1 MQCPSN
7 SFRYNTTQ
15 CECNPSYLFNFTSR
29 SCYLFNEWGPVE
41 SDSGVDYRSLP
52 FPGSGTLFDFDSI
65 RRLTQSQAVFLEA
78 TLIMLLS
85 WLCFCFLLRCAPLGN
100 GRSIWFKIRW
110 WISRLDICFASRH
123 WLDDQA
129 LVTKRK
135 TELGGTFSIASWIL
149 FIGLLAALLY
159 HIIAKRTIEMHNV
172 RATNAPD
179 LAAFIND
186 LEFNITT
193 ISSMSCLHLRG
204 LGTVVTGNPGLVDYR
219 FAPLSTFANYSC
231 INTTKGPTIMLKCSR
246 CPLSR
251 DNAYI
256 SWQFVDLPNSPAAA
270 AGFQFN
276 LTAKDPKNKKHLSLV
291 SGTLRNG
298 SDFDSKPVTFRGLTP
313 NILKFNFFPR
323 LYHNLHDLR
332 LIQPLLHEFVPGSSF
347 DEISQLQASLESP
360 NDGLINTTFD
370 EGEEGTSGTQL
381 VFNIFFYTYILWW
394 NESAVS
400 FLADLGGLYCLSI
413 GLFFYILVQCEYRI
427 KKLRYEDSVMRKVR
441 SRRKAQDRWDKLRK
455 YVMYTYAPNQ
465 LEEESDMRND
475 GCCTGVK
482 MESLHRKNSSV
493 RGRGSS
499 RLDTIS
505 FSKKVGLPREKRAT
519 AMKIDTPSATCF
531 SPEPAADLQKGTHL
545 EEDGFQENDVPPTIK
560 GSKPEDVIA
569 PDVKNALQAPAFP
582 AANDITVPSPPPLK
596 LQVADHIS
604 MTNLQKDLQNLF
616 EYNMMLREKLIAAQS
631 MLHSLANKGSTLAA
645 DSGDIIIRE

>member
-1 MQCPSN
+1 M
-7 SFRYNTTQ
+7 
-15 CECNPSYLFNFTSR
+15 
-29 SCYLFNEWGPVE
+29 
-41 SDSGVDYRSLP
+41 
-52 FPGSGTLFDFDSI
+52 
-65 RRLTQSQAVFLEA
+65 
-78 TLIMLLS
+78 
-85 WLCFCFLLRCAPLGN
+85 
-100 GRSIWFKIRW
+100 
-110 WISRLDICFASRH
+110 
-123 WLDDQA
+123 
-129 LVTKRK
+129 KRK

-149 FIGLLAALLY
+149 FIGLFAALLY
-159 HIIAKRTIEMHNV
+159 HIIAKRAIEMHNV

-204 LGTVVTGNPGLVDYR
+204 LGTVVTGNPGLIDYR

-276 LTAKDPKNKKHLSLV
+276 LTATDPKNKKHVSLV

-298 SDFDSKPVTFRGLTP
+298 SNFDDKPVTFRGLTP

-323 LYHNLHDLR
+323 LYHNLNDLK
-332 LIQPLLHEFVPGSSF
+332 LIQPLLHEFLPGSSF

-360 NDGLINTTFD
+360 NDGLINTTLYINFLSSYIVEIKD
-370 EGEEGTSGTQL
+370 QNVMGPE
-381 VFNIFFYTYILWW
+381 VFLGYVLMISSSPK
-394 NESAVS
+394 SAVS
-400 FLADLGGLYCLSI
+400 FLADVGGLYCVSI

-427 KKLRYEDSVMRKVR
+427 KKLRNEDSVMRKVR
-441 SRRKAQDRWDKLRK
+441 SRRRAQDRWDKLRK

-465 LEEESDMRND
+465 LEEEYDMRND

-482 MESLHRKNSSV
+482 MESLQRKSSSV
-493 RGRGSS
+493 RGKGSS

-505 FSKKVGLPREKRAT
+505 FSRRVGLPSEKRAIPE
-519 AMKIDTPSATCF
+519 KIDTQSATHF
-531 SPEPAADLQKGTHL
+531 LPEPAADLQKNTHL
-545 EEDGFQENDVPPTIK
+545 KEKRFQENAVPPNTK
-560 GSKPEDVIA
+560 GSKPEDIVA
-569 PDVKNALQAPAFP
+569 PDEENALQAPAFP
-582 AANDITVPSPPPLK
+582 AANDVTVPPPPLLK
-596 LQVADHIS
+596 LQAADHVNVADFAFCGVAV
-604 MTNLQKDLQNLF
+604 D
-616 EYNMMLREKLIAAQS
+616 
-631 MLHSLANKGSTLAA
+631 STLLEQVLNATLQGDEVLSFVLYIA
-645 DSGDIIIRE
+645 DSDALSPDDRWSG

>member
-7 SFRYNTTQ
+7 SFRYNATQ
-15 CECNPSYLFNFTSR
+15 CECNPGYLFNFTSR
-29 SCYLFNEWGPVE
+29 ICYLFDEWGPVE
-41 SDSGVDYRSLP
+41 SDSGVDYRSLS
-52 FPGSGTLFDFDSI
+52 FPGSGALFDFDSI

-85 WLCFCFLLRCAPLGN
+85 WLCFCFFARCAPLGD

-123 WLDDQA
+123 WLDDQK
-129 LVTKRK
+129 VVMKRK

-149 FIGLLAALLY
+149 FIGLFAALLY
-159 HIIAKRTIEMHNV
+159 HIIAKRAIEMHNV

-204 LGTVVTGNPGLVDYR
+204 LGTVVTGNPGLIDYR

-276 LTAKDPKNKKHLSLV
+276 LTATDPKNRKHVSLV

-298 SDFDSKPVTFRGLTP
+298 SHFDDKPVTFRGLTP

-323 LYHNLHDLR
+323 LYHNLNDLK
-332 LIQPLLHEFVPGSSF
+332 LIQPLLHEFLPGSSF
-347 DEISQLQASLESP
+347 DEVSQLQASLERP
-360 NDGLINTTFD
+360 NDGLINTT
-370 EGEEGTSGTQL
+370 L
-381 VFNIFFYTYILWW
+381 YINFLSSYIVEIKDQ
-394 NESAVS
+394 NVMGPVS
-400 FLADLGGLYCLSI
+400 FLADVGGLYCVSI
-413 GLFFYILVQCEYRI
+413 GLFFYILVQ
-427 KKLRYEDSVMRKVR
+427 
-441 SRRKAQDRWDKLRK
+441 
-455 YVMYTYAPNQ
+455 
-465 LEEESDMRND
+465 
-475 GCCTGVK
+475 
-482 MESLHRKNSSV
+482 
-493 RGRGSS
+493 
-499 RLDTIS
+499 
-505 FSKKVGLPREKRAT
+505 
-519 AMKIDTPSATCF
+519 
-531 SPEPAADLQKGTHL
+531 
-545 EEDGFQENDVPPTIK
+545 FQENAVPPNTK
-560 GSKPEDVIA
+560 GRNPEDIVA
-569 PDVKNALQAPAFP
+569 PDVENALQAPAFP
-582 AANDITVPSPPPLK
+582 AANDVTVPPPPLLK
-596 LQVADHIS
+596 LQAADHVS
-604 MTNLQKDLQNLF
+604 MTNLQKDLQNLY

-631 MLHSLANKGSTLAA
+631 MLHSLAIKESTLAA
-645 DSGDIIIRE
+645 DNGDIITRE

>member
-7 SFRYNTTQ
+7 SFRYNATQ
-15 CECNPSYLFNFTSR
+15 CECNPGYLFNFTSR
-29 SCYLFNEWGPVE
+29 ICYLFDEWGPVE
-41 SDSGVDYRSLP
+41 SDSGVDYRSLS

-85 WLCFCFLLRCAPLGN
+85 WLCFCFFARCAPLGD

-123 WLDDQA
+123 WLDDQK
-129 LVTKRK
+129 VVMKRK

-149 FIGLLAALLY
+149 FIGLFAALLY
-159 HIIAKRTIEMHNV
+159 HIIAKRAIEMHNV

-204 LGTVVTGNPGLVDYR
+204 LGTVVTGNPGLIDYR
-219 FAPLSTFANYSC
+219 YAPLSTFANYSC

-276 LTAKDPKNKKHLSLV
+276 LTATDPKNKKHVSLV

-298 SDFDSKPVTFRGLTP
+298 SNFDDKPVTFRGLTP

-323 LYHNLHDLR
+323 LYHNLNDLK
-332 LIQPLLHEFVPGSSF
+332 LIQPLLHEFLPGSSF
-347 DEISQLQASLESP
+347 DEISQLQASLENP
-360 NDGLINTTFD
+360 NDGLINMT
-370 EGEEGTSGTQL
+370 L
-381 VFNIFFYTYILWW
+381 YINFLSSYIVEIKDQ
-394 NESAVS
+394 NVMGPVS
-400 FLADLGGLYCLSI
+400 FLADVGGLYCVSI

-427 KKLRYEDSVMRKVR
+427 KKLRNEDSVMRKVR
-441 SRRKAQDRWDKLRK
+441 SRRRAQDRWDKLRK

-465 LEEESDMRND
+465 LEEEYDVRND

-482 MESLHRKNSSV
+482 MESLQRKSSSV
-493 RGRGSS
+493 RGKGSS

-505 FSKKVGLPREKRAT
+505 FSRRVGLPSEKRAIPE
-519 AMKIDTPSATCF
+519 KIDTQSATHF
-531 SPEPAADLQKGTHL
+531 FPEPAADLQKNTHL
-545 EEDGFQENDVPPTIK
+545 KEKRFQENAVLPNTK
-560 GSKPEDVIA
+560 GSKPEDIVA
-569 PDVKNALQAPAFP
+569 PDVENALQAPAFP
-582 AANDITVPSPPPLK
+582 AANDVTVPLPPLLE
-596 LQVADHIS
+596 LQAADHVS
-604 MTNLQKDLQNLF
+604 MTNLQKDLQNLY

-631 MLHSLANKGSTLAA
+631 MLHSLANKESTLAI
-645 DSGDIIIRE
+645 DNGDIITRE